1 MGISEQARNVTD
13 TSLKLVLTTSDDPA
27 QALKRHI
34 LKLEA
39 SHRDLARSE
48 ESVVNQCRWLSDN
61 IERNLKLAGAE
72 EARAGKLIE
81 RNQEAPARDALRDK
95 RDALR
100 RATADQ
106 RKLAQLEDSL
116 PALRDQLR
124 GLRERIDQAKT
135 LRTRMTAGEKLRE
148 GDLHRQ
154 ADPTTPPS
162 PPVPAPARQ
171 SLPDDPT
178 PALDEEKE
186 LDRELERL
194 RDRLDS
200 RDLEDAP

>member
-13 TSLKLVLTTSDDPA
+13 TSLKLVLTTSDDPV

-48 ESVVNQCRWLSDN
+48 GSVVNQCRWLSDN
-61 IERNLKLAGAE
+61 IERNLKLAQAE
-72 EARAGKLIE
+72 ETRAQKLLE
-81 RNQEAPARDALRDK
+81 HNQEKSARDALRDK

-100 RATADQ
+100 RTTADQ
-106 RKLAQLEDSL
+106 RKLTQLENSL

-124 GLRERIDQAKT
+124 GLRERIDQAKA
-135 LRTRMTAGEKLRE
+135 LRTRMTAGENLQE
-148 GDLHRQ
+148 SDLHRQ
-154 ADPTTPPS
+154 TEPTS
-162 PPVPAPARQ
+162 QSPAPAPERQ
-171 SLPDDPT
+171 DLPDEPT
-178 PALDEEKE
+178 LVLDEEKE

-194 RDRLDS
+194 RDRLES
-200 RDLEDAP
+200 RDREDAP